1 MNTMETKKLYIASD
15 HGGHKLKKRLLRY
28 IENQLKLTI
37 FDLGPEKYDETDD
50 YPDYAIPLA
59 EKVAK
64 EDAKGI
70 LICKNGIG
78 VCMAANKVKGIRAGI
93 GYSTMAAETM
103 MEDDNTNILCLAAKG
118 LSEDHAMAV
127 TKTWLETK
135 FGGEE
140 RHIRRLQKIA
150 ALEK

>member
-1 MNTMETKKLYIASD
+1 METKKLYIASD
-15 HGGHKLKKRLLRY
+15 HGGHKLKKRLVRY
-28 IENQLKLTI
+28 IENHLKLNI
-37 FDLGPEKYDETDD
+37 SDLGPKEYNETDD

-64 EDAKGI
+64 ENAKGI

-103 MEDDNTNILCLAAKG
+103 VKDDNTNILCLAAKG
-118 LSEDHAMAV
+118 LSEDHAMTV
-127 TKTWLETK
+127 TKTWLETE

-140 RHIRRLQKIA
+140 RHVRRLEKLA
-150 ALEK
+150 SLEE